1 MLEAEELAA
10 LRAAMGQT
18 AQKREETPSAGV
30 TIQRIAL
37 IAEDR
42 AAAMARPASVRLST
56 RWTRA
61 AKRMIHRLCRAQ
73 IDIDLAGAEAIE
85 AASLRD
91 MLGGAW
97 ARVGHV
103 AGKPGPILLLASG
116 TMIEALAARLLGAGG
131 GGDDEAS
138 QSDRPPSA
146 LALKLFDP
154 VGDALA
160 AALVE
165 AWRDEQE
172 ETVSFTADASK
183 IHAARSELTSTG
195 MVLLMSLDVH
205 GAARGQLR
213 VVLRP
218 ELLARAPEKE
228 PEKASQPG
236 VSDALAHVP
245 VEIAVELGRA
255 RITMNELAELR
266 PGAIVTLDRFID
278 DLLPVM
284 VQGVVKG
291 YGRAMVA
298 RSAMAVEIAP
308 VRAHSEAA

>member
-18 AQKREETPSAGV
+18 AQKREDAPAAGV
-30 TIQRIAL
+30 TVQRIAL

-42 AAAMARPASVRLST
+42 AAALARPASVRLST

-73 IDIDLAGAEAIE
+73 IEIDLAGAEAIE

-97 ARVGHV
+97 SRVGSV
-103 AGKPGPILLLASG
+103 AARPGPILLLASG
-116 TMIEALAARLLGAGG
+116 GMIESLAARLLGAGG
-131 GGDDEAS
+131 AEEEAS

-146 LALKLFDP
+146 LALRLFDP
-154 VGDALA
+154 VGDALV
-160 AALVE
+160 AALAE
-165 AWRDEQE
+165 AWHDEQA
-172 ETVSFTADASK
+172 ETVTFNADPAK
-183 IHAARSELTSTG
+183 LHAARSELTGTG
-195 MVLLMSLDVH
+195 MVLMLTLDVH

-213 VVLRP
+213 LVLRP
-218 ELLARAPEKE
+218 ELLARTPDKE
-228 PEKASQPG
+228 PEKVSQPG
-236 VSDALAHVP
+236 VTDALGGVP
-245 VEIAVELGRA
+245 AEIAVELGRA
-255 RITMNELAELR
+255 RISMSELAALR

-284 VQGVVKG
+284 VQGVVKA